1 MVIALLFPR
10 CQRGYKSDYYL
21 SLQCLPIPLL
31 DLYTLAC
38 QKFCFQNKSSNV
50 DAASMYETDLLTSQ
64 HMRSFSW
71 HLSQLS
77 LTQIMNNLAS
87 VSHTDRVKIAVFG
100 QDGCQ

>member
-1 MVIALLFPR
+1 
-10 CQRGYKSDYYL
+10 
-21 SLQCLPIPLL
+21 
-31 DLYTLAC
+31 
-38 QKFCFQNKSSNV
+38 
-50 DAASMYETDLLTSQ
+50 MYETDLLTSQ

-100 QDGCQ
+100 LDGCAGHMIRVSSKCFQ